1 MIIKNLIDED
11 FVNYKKPS
19 MFIGCHTCTFK
30 CDKMANKQV
39 CQNGTLANSPDI
51 SIPTQN
57 IVQRYLDN
65 PYSESIVFGGL
76 EPFDDIEE
84 VLSFIELLRNNGNND
99 DVVIYT
105 GYTENEVTTKF
116 ATYYKRL
123 KEYRNIVIKFG
134 RFIPD
139 CESHIDNVLGIEL
152 HSDNQYAKRIS

>member
-65 PYSESIVFGGL
+65 PYSESVVFGGL

-84 VLSFIELLRNNGNND
+84 VLSFIKLLRNKGNDD

-105 GYTENEVTTKF
+105 GYTTKF